1 VRAFTLP
8 LALAAATALAGIAGS
23 AQAAM
28 YFFTTTLAGSNEV
41 PANASAGTGSATLL
55 WDDLA
60 HTATY
65 DITFSGLTG
74 TTIASHTHS
83 RTPGQ
88 PGPNFT
94 VATTIP
100 TYTGFPLGVTAGTYH
115 HTFDTTAVGS
125 YNPAY
130 VTAWGG
136 LPQAET
142 ALLAGLN
149 SGTAYLNIH
158 TTDVPSGEIRG
169 IWAGGLVPEPAS
181 WALMIA
187 GFGLAGAG
195 LRRRRAEAKLAA
207 VSVRS

>member
-1 VRAFTLP
+1 MRALTLP

-28 YFFTTTLAGSNEV
+28 YFFTTTLAGSNEF
-41 PANASAGTGSATLL
+41 PANASEGTGSATLL
-55 WDDLA
+55 WDDFA

-65 DITFSGLTG
+65 DITFSGLSG
-74 TTIASHTHS
+74 NTTASHTHS

-94 VATTIP
+94 VATTTP
-100 TYTGFPLGVTAGTYH
+100 SYTGFPLGVTSGTYH
-115 HTFDTTAVGS
+115 HVFLTNLATS

-130 VTAWGG
+130 VTAFGG
-136 LPQAET
+136 VPQAET

-149 SGTAYLNIH
+149 SGGAYLNIH
-158 TTDVPSGEIRG
+158 TSFAPGGEIRG
-169 IWAGGLVPEPAS
+169 NWSGGLIPEPAT

-195 LRRRRAEAKLAA
+195 LRRRRSVAA
-207 VSVRS
+207 G